1 MVEWVTPMSPTNNFG
16 VIAFSVHILNDIF
29 LITPQDPGSW
39 GNSDQHP
46 DTSIYEP
53 PSDAELI
60 PPCQYDCD
68 TFGLNMTVAAIDID
82 GRPTRT
88 GWSFWMHIVPFPE
101 PEDMSNVDIVVRH
114 EGQGETYFPSGDA
127 WEYASQNSGYI
138 GVDVRMPTL
147 EKPLYIGASL
157 PNGKRLHWKTVAP
170 LRNRLFANDDWGWES
185 SDP

>member
-1 MVEWVTPMSPTNNFG
+1 
-16 VIAFSVHILNDIF
+16 
-29 LITPQDPGSW
+29 
-39 GNSDQHP
+39 
-46 DTSIYEP
+46 
-53 PSDAELI
+53 
-60 PPCQYDCD
+60 
-68 TFGLNMTVAAIDID
+68 
-82 GRPTRT
+82 
-88 GWSFWMHIVPFPE
+88 MHIVPFPE

-114 EGQGETYFPSGDA
+114 EGQGEAYFPSGDA

-147 EKPLYIGASL
+147 EKPLYISASL